1 MFPSLEPPR
10 SGTSKRT
17 KWTVLVLILIVCG
30 TPGVAL
36 YWVGQHY
43 RTFSIPSESMEPTIR
58 RGDQILVDMYYFHNH
73 KPARSDVVVIQR
85 PKILVIKRIIG
96 LPGDTIE
103 GREGTV
109 LVNGKDLSE
118 PYMLLSTSKSLESS
132 RNFGPTQLIAGEYF
146 VLGDNRDNSLDSR
159 YPEFGPVPLKTII
172 GRPLYIL
179 TSEKRGRA
187 LERIK

>member
-1 MFPSLEPPR
+1 MNTASPGPDSVFPSLEPPR

-43 RTFSIPSESMEPTIR
+43 RMFSIPFESMEPTIR

-118 PYMLLSTSKSLESS
+118 PYILLSTSKSLESS
-132 RNFGPTQLIAGEYF
+132 RNFGPTQLEAGEYF
-146 VLGDNRDNSLDSR
+146 VLG
-159 YPEFGPVPLKTII
+159 
-172 GRPLYIL
+172 
-179 TSEKRGRA
+179 
-187 LERIK
+187 